1 LPEDDEGAL
10 FRPSFV
16 HHFRIDATMPAVSLW
31 ADAQGKAAM
40 DWAAAIE
47 WNRTALTRVLAML
60 VAMTGV
66 GSGQS
71 AIAGR
76 QSEQGSAQVVDG
88 LADRLSPAGGH
99 PPLLPRHLHRAVL
112 RLLRPAE
119 AAARRLVIA
128 AARGLMVAPVT
139 MRQARPDQV
148 TVRRGAGISKPAIVL
163 APPPLTPP
171 HKGEGAVHVAPRSP
185 ACAPSAKAAEFPSP
199 LWGGVRGGGTKTS
212 AGKLGFPLFDSLP
225 RDRPYR
231 PRQSSVPRIS
241 VPGFSRL
248 APVTVRPPPA
258 PDDLL
263 DATRLNLRLSALQR
277 VLDDL
282 PRQAQRF
289 ARWQARSRER
299 RDGPGE
305 PRSLLAGATRVGR
318 TGAGATGV
326 VRAGAAAKRRW
337 TRIWPLRPGRPP
349 GWRRRFKQDVHHIL
363 DNAHGLALFALA
375 ERPDTS

>member
-1 LPEDDEGAL
+1 
-10 FRPSFV
+10 
-16 HHFRIDATMPAVSLW
+16 
-31 ADAQGKAAM
+31 M

-299 RDGPGE
+299 RDGPRE
-305 PRSLLAGATRVGR
+305 PRPLLPGATRVGR
-318 TGAGATGV
+318 TGAP
-326 VRAGAAAKRRW
+326 AKRRW

-349 GWRRRFKQDVHHIL
+349 GWRRRSGQDVHHIL
-363 DNAHGLALFALA
+363 DNTHGLALFALA
-375 ERPDTS
+375 GHPDTS

>member
-1 LPEDDEGAL
+1 
-10 FRPSFV
+10 
-16 HHFRIDATMPAVSLW
+16 MPTVSLW

-47 WNRTALTRVLAML
+47 WNRAALARVLAML
-60 VAMTGV
+60 VAMAGV
-66 GSGQS
+66 GNGQS
-71 AIAGR
+71 AIASQ
-76 QSEQGSAQVVDG
+76 QSESGSAQAVDG
-88 LADRLSPAGGH
+88 LADRPSPAGGH

-128 AARGLMVAPVT
+128 AARGLTVAP
-139 MRQARPDQV
+139 
-148 TVRRGAGISKPAIVL
+148 
-163 APPPLTPP
+163 APPPLTLPL
-171 HKGEGAVHVAPRSP
+171 KGEGNLGVASASRANAPRTGASG
-185 ACAPSAKAAEFPSP
+185 FPSP
-199 LWGGVRGGGTKTS
+199 LRGGVRGGGNSSMS

-248 APVTVRPPPA
+248 APVAVRPPPA

-263 DATRLNLRLSALQR
+263 DATRLGLRLSALQR

-289 ARWQARSRER
+289 ARWQARSREPR
-299 RDGPGE
+299 NRPDE
-305 PRSLLAGATRVGR
+305 PRTLL
-318 TGAGATGV
+318 AGATGV
-326 VRAGAAAKRRW
+326 VGTGAPAKRRW

-349 GWRRRFKQDVHHIL
+349 GWRRRSGQDVHHIL
-363 DNAHGLALFALA
+363 DNTHGLALFALA
-375 ERPDTS
+375 GHPDTS